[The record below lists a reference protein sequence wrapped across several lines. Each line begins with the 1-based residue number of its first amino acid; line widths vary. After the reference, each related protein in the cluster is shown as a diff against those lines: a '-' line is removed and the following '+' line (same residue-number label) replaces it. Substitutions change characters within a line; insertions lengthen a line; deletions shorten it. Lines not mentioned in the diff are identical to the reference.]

1 MFLRVFLLSTLLTGV
16 LQAAEIAYKSRTME
30 TLGRTTLQQIEA
42 GIHAQ
47 QTAGH
52 PRYNPAYVYVVDP
65 KKQRMFVLARK
76 SGTIAVNI
84 PCGTGKNGLGLGD
97 AQTPTGFFTMG
108 GIRIAK
114 NGDTS
119 IQTGDTRKGVS
130 GIYAEILFP
139 PTYADSALR
148 GRVPNGVVIHS
159 YNPKVSS
166 MLRERR
172 AKRLIGRVPC
182 TMGCPVPEIEDVKK
196 LLPYLKAS
204 AGEFDSDTRPN
215 AALRELIRQG
225 KVKQYARQQLG
236 AAIFILGK
244 PIPRTRL

>member
-16 LQAAEIAYKSRTME
+16 LQAAEVAYKSRTME

-119 IQTGDTRKGVS
+119 MWG
-130 GIYAEILFP
+130 
-139 PTYADSALR
+139 
-148 GRVPNGVVIHS
+148 S
-159 YNPKVSS
+159 YCRSPS
-166 MLRERR
+166 
-172 AKRLIGRVPC
+172 
-182 TMGCPVPEIEDVKK
+182 
-196 LLPYLKAS
+196 AS
-204 AGEFDSDTRPN
+204 AARASAAADVSPATSRRSRGLN
-215 AALRELIRQG
+215 ADMLI
-225 KVKQYARQQLG
+225 
-236 AAIFILGK
+236 
-244 PIPRTRL
+244 